1 MKKEAEKYFVTY
13 IEEVLKAEELNGLE
27 LSSMHFSKSK
37 QSNKKPCYYIN
48 FELNDL
54 SFSGYFYQNKDEK
67 WGFNHDPI
75 EYFLEK
81 DNVKK
86 IILQKKELD
95 EKYSQQNEQERI
107 KQAKIAEKREQRAL
121 KNNVL

>member
-1 MKKEAEKYFVTY
+1 MKKEAEKNFVSY
-13 IEEVLKAEELNGLE
+13 IEEILKSEELIGLE
-27 LSSMHFSKSK
+27 LSSMKLSKSK

-67 WGFNHDPI
+67 WGFNKDPI

-81 DNVKK
+81 DDVKK

-121 KNNVL
+121 KNKMI